1 MPARIDIDREKIAE
15 VCRRHRVKKL
25 SLFGSVLRD
34 DFDPETSD
42 VDVLVEFQPG
52 ARMGYFGIGRMI
64 VELREMLGRDV
75 DLRTPDELSRCFRE
89 YVMRDAE
96 VQYAA

>member
-1 MPARIDIDREKIAE
+1 MPARIHIDRDQIADF
-15 VCRRHRVKKL
+15 CRRHRVKKL

-42 VDVLVEFQPG
+42 VDVLVEFEEG
-52 ARMGYFGIGRMI
+52 AEVGYFGMGRMI
-64 VELREMLGRDV
+64 IELRAILGRDV
-75 DLRTPDELSRCFRE
+75 DLRTPHEISQYFRDEVLDS
-89 YVMRDAE
+89 AE